1 MRPCVDVGDLPKDLP
16 YTCHGARRSTSAWE
30 KQAIE
35 YKQKLS
41 IPSILTGGL
50 SMFVFWFW
58 KENGMSK
65 HVVLTL
71 FVFFCSCFFV
81 LLGFVVLFML
91 GSVLLGCFFDVW
103 VYGL

>member
-1 MRPCVDVGDLPKDLP
+1 
-16 YTCHGARRSTSAWE
+16 
-30 KQAIE
+30 
-35 YKQKLS
+35 
-41 IPSILTGGL
+41 
-50 SMFVFWFW
+50 MFVFWFW